1 MTWVRALSFVPCGAP
16 ALLRA
21 ASVQVIYYLCC
32 GDLLG
37 GEGKTETFSK
47 NRCLGLCKHF
57 REQVNYPLV

>member
-1 MTWVRALSFVPCGAP
+1 MTWVRALSLVPCGAP

-21 ASVQVIYYLCC
+21 ASVQVTISAVGIC
-32 GDLLG
+32 LG

-57 REQVNYPLV
+57 RGQVDYPLV